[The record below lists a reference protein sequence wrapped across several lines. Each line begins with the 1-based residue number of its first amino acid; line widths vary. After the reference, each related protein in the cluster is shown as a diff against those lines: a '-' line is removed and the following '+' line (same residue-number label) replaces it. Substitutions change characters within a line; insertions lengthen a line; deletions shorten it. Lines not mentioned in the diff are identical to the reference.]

1 MRFITAN
8 EEETRALAC
17 SFGRSL
23 DGGSIVLAYGT
34 LGAGKTCFAQGLA
47 LGVGIDKK
55 VNSPTFNIIKEYV
68 GKDIC
73 FYHIDA
79 YRLEDVDAISDIG
92 FEDILGDSESIAY
105 IEWPEFIQKYLK
117 DYKKVYK
124 VSIEVDEKT
133 GYRTIEIEETK

>member
-1 MRFITAN
+1 MKFITTN
-8 EEETRALAC
+8 EEETRILAC

-23 DGGSIVLAYGT
+23 EAGSIVLAYGT

-47 LGVGIDKK
+47 YGIGIKKK
-55 VNSPTFNIIKEYV
+55 VNSPTFNIIKEYI
-68 GKDIC
+68 GKNIS

-79 YRLEDVDAISDIG
+79 YRLEEADAISDIG

-105 IEWPEFIQKYLK
+105 IEWPEFIRKCLK

-124 VSIEVDEKT
+124 IAIEVDEKT
-133 GYRTIEIEETK
+133 GFRTIEIEETK